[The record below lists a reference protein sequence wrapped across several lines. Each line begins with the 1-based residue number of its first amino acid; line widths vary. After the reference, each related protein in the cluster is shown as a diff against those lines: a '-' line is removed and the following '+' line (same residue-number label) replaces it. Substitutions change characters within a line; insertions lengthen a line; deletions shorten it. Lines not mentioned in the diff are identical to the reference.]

1 MSNRGYS
8 VDLRERVVNACDDGM
23 SEDDAAAVFD
33 VGSASV
39 YRWKALRRE
48 TGALDPRA
56 HGGGNPAALDESK
69 RKLLA
74 KIVQEKPDRTL
85 RELTAEVMKRAKT
98 IAKRARGAFSVS
110 ASSVGR
116 ALDRLGLTRKKK
128 ASRRSRRIARTSKN
142 GTRSSSKKSP
152 R

>member
-8 VDLRERVVNACDDGM
+8 VDLRERVVKACDDGM
-23 SEDDAAAVFD
+23 SEDDAAALFG
-33 VGSASV
+33 VGSATV

-48 TGALDPRA
+48 TGALDPRS

-69 RKLLA
+69 RRLLA
-74 KIVQEKPDRTL
+74 KVVREKPDRTL
-85 RELTAEVMKRAKT
+85 HELTVEIMKRANK
-98 IAKRARGAFSVS
+98 IAKRAREAFSVS

-128 ASRRSRRIARTSKN
+128 ASRRSRRIAQTSRN